1 MSAPILVLQDSMH
14 VQLKAANYIHS
25 TIVRVKPR
33 SATGCSQDSIDSQV
47 KDAENV
53 VPYHTSNKKGTLT
66 LQTLQVTP
74 AKYIKILF
82 I

>member
-1 MSAPILVLQDSMH
+1 MVQQDSMPVH
-14 VQLKAANYIHS
+14 LKAPNNKHS
-25 TIVRVKPR
+25 TIGRVKPR